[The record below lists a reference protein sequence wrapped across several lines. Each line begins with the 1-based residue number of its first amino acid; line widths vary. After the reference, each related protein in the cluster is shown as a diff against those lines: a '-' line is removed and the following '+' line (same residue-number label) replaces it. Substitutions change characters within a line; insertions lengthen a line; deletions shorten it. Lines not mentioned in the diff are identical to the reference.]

1 MYGLK
6 DVRIKE
12 APHYEKDYNDVKC
25 GGTQGV

>member
-1 MYGLK
+1 MKDLK
-6 DVRIKE
+6 VKEIE